1 MSGSSSGMTE
11 MKEQG
16 GGACVQRQIMEN
28 LRGKIKEVRGQF
40 LKALPVICFFLALY
54 YSVILLFGLN
64 HVMVASL
71 VTVVFQVNYRKHLSV
86 KALLRLAVQ
95 QLIVEGLA
103 FLATLNLPLCILLNL
118 AVPFWLIFTKA
129 SQFNQLG
136 YFSTLMTFTF
146 LQMMPVGW
154 EEIGTQVQA
163 MVYSLSVF
171 ILITYIYSKWEQ
183 GGQAE
188 HPEQRGFLLLSQMVE
203 HTVREEEADGEWK
216 ELFQIQKRLYQQAGQ
231 KRGSV

>member
-86 KALLRLAVQ
+86 RALLRLAVQ
-95 QLIVEGLA
+95 
-103 FLATLNLPLCILLNL
+103 
-118 AVPFWLIFTKA
+118 
-129 SQFNQLG
+129 
-136 YFSTLMTFTF
+136 
-146 LQMMPVGW
+146 
-154 EEIGTQVQA
+154 
-163 MVYSLSVF
+163 
-171 ILITYIYSKWEQ
+171 
-183 GGQAE
+183 
-188 HPEQRGFLLLSQMVE
+188 
-203 HTVREEEADGEWK
+203 
-216 ELFQIQKRLYQQAGQ
+216 
-231 KRGSV
+231 